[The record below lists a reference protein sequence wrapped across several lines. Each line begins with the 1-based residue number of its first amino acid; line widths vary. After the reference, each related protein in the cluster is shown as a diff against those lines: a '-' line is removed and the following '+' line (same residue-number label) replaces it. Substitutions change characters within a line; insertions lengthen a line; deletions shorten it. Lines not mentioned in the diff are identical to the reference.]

1 MEYMAGKDYKI
12 PDKVQ
17 IPYSGVKLTG
27 GRLKKLWDNN
37 ISFLKRF
44 DTDRML
50 YWYRVRAGKPAP
62 GVPYGNLDGHFESN
76 LHGQTAGE
84 FLMGAATAL
93 LWQEDEKLRHMV
105 NAVVDGIE
113 QCADEDGYLMAIPKE
128 SFSMNEYPNYVR
140 AWVTF
145 GLLAAGAAGNEK
157 AYGMA
162 RRMGDWFNK
171 CDCLPYVKDLN
182 LGFQGIL
189 ANTELYRSPVGTE
202 QDLQIAQT
210 YYREDWWLEQLI
222 RREQRAIYKHPGDHP
237 HSTLLTTLE
246 AILDMYRVTGEKKL
260 LQAVQGALEMYK
272 DKWQHVGGGIVMCEA
287 DRHYPGCNF
296 LKRTHQYN
304 EICSTTFWI
313 LLHQRL
319 HLLEPENAENF
330 DQIEES
336 LYNVLTAS
344 QVEDRGIHY
353 LALLDG
359 SKDYRWQDVATC
371 CTGTGARLISMVPQ
385 MLYSRTEKEIYVNL
399 YADSEAR
406 LGDTTI
412 RVKTEMPYDG
422 QICIE
427 LPEVGQKVDLRLRI
441 PRWCA
446 SEVTVCGQTAKPG
459 TYLTVPDCGAGTVIK
474 FTLPFGWK
482 STRYTGAE
490 EVPGKEM
497 WAFEYGPLL
506 LAAGGRN
513 NVTVRLEPEHP
524 EAWLERFSKTRFRLK
539 GSNCQE
545 YLVYMDIEDEPL
557 TVYPFVIR
565 PENTK

>member
-1 MEYMAGKDYKI
+1 MEYMAGTGYQI
-12 PDKVQ
+12 PDKVH
-17 IPYSGVKLTG
+17 IPYNGVKLTG
-27 GRLKKLWDNN
+27 GRLKTLWDNN

-44 DTDRML
+44 DLDRML

-62 GVPYGNLDGHFESN
+62 GVPYGNLGGHFECN

-84 FLMGAATAL
+84 FLMGAGTAL
-93 LWQEDEKLRHMV
+93 LWQEDEKLRQMV

-113 QCADEDGYLMAIPKE
+113 ACAEEDGYLLAIPKE
-128 SFSMNEYPNYVR
+128 DFSTDEYPNYVR

-162 RRMGDWFNK
+162 RRMGDWFNQ

-189 ANTELYRSPVGTE
+189 ANTELYRSPVGTQE
-202 QDLQIAQT
+202 DLDIAQK

-246 AILDMYRVTGEKKL
+246 AILDMYRATGEEKL
-260 LQAVQGALEMYK
+260 LQAVRGALEMYK

-287 DRHYPGCNF
+287 DKHYPGCNF
-296 LKRTHQYN
+296 LKHTHQYN

-319 HLLEPENAENF
+319 HLLDPEDAENF
-330 DQIEES
+330 DQIEQS

-353 LALLDG
+353 LALLEG
-359 SKDYRWQDVATC
+359 SKDFRWQDVATC
-371 CTGTGARLISMVPQ
+371 CASTGTRLISMVPQ
-385 MLYSRTEKEIYVNL
+385 MLYSWTEKEIYVNL
-399 YADSEAR
+399 YADSEAQ
-406 LGDTTI
+406 LGDAKIKVQTQ
-412 RVKTEMPYDG
+412 MPYDG
-422 QICIE
+422 QVRIE
-427 LPEVGQKVDLRLRI
+427 LVETGKPMDLKLRI

-446 SEVTVCGQTAKPG
+446 GHVTVCGQTAKPG
-459 TYLTVPDCGAGTVIK
+459 TYLTIPGCAAGTVIE

-482 STRYTGAE
+482 STLYTGAE

-513 NVTVRLEPEHP
+513 NVTVKLDPEHP
-524 EAWLERFSKTRFRLK
+524 EVWLERFSKTRFRLK
-539 GSNCQE
+539 GSTCQE

-565 PENTK
+565 PEERK

>member
-1 MEYMAGKDYKI
+1 MEYTVSKNQII

-17 IPYSGVKLTG
+17 IPRGGVTLTG
-27 GRLKKLWDNN
+27 GRLKTLWDNN

-44 DTDRML
+44 DLDRML
-50 YWYRVRAGKPAP
+50 YWYRVRAGRPAP
-62 GVPYGNLDGHFESN
+62 GVPYGNLGGHFEQN
-76 LHGQTAGE
+76 IRGQTAGE

-93 LWQEDEKLRHMV
+93 LWKEDEKLRQMV

-113 QCADEDGYLMAIPKE
+113 ECAEEDGYILAIPKE
-128 SFSMNEYPNYVR
+128 KFSTDEYPNYVR

-145 GLLAAGAAGNEK
+145 GLLAAGAVGNEK

-162 RRMGDWFNK
+162 RRMGDWFNT

-189 ANTELYRSPVGTE
+189 ANTELYRSPVGVE
-202 QDLQIAQT
+202 KDLQIAQK
-210 YYREDWWLEQLI
+210 YYREEWWLDQLLNH
-222 RREQRAIYKHPGDHP
+222 EQRAIYKHPGDHP

-246 AILDMYRVTGEKKL
+246 AILDMYRETGEEKL
-260 LQAVQGALEMYK
+260 LNAVKCALELYK

-296 LKRTHQYN
+296 LGHTHQYN
-304 EICSTTFWI
+304 EICSTTFWM

-319 HLLEPENAENF
+319 HLLDPEDGENF
-330 DQIEES
+330 DQIEQS
-336 LYNVLTAS
+336 LYNVLVAS

-353 LALLDG
+353 LALLEG
-359 SKDYRWQDVATC
+359 SKDHRWQDVATC
-371 CTGTGARLISMVPQ
+371 CASTGTRLISMLPQ
-385 MLYSRTEKEIYVNL
+385 MLYSWTEKEIYVNL
-399 YADSEAR
+399 YADSEAQ
-406 LGDTTI
+406 LGDAVI
-412 RVKTEMPYDG
+412 RVQTEMPYDG
-422 QICIE
+422 QVRIE
-427 LPEVGQKVDLRLRI
+427 LVQAKQPVDLKLRI

-446 SEVTVCGQTAKPG
+446 SDVTVCGQTGKPG
-459 TYLTVPDCGAGTVIK
+459 TYLTIPGCTAGTVIE

-482 STRYTGAE
+482 STLYTGAE
-490 EVPGKEM
+490 EKPGKEM

-513 NVTVRLEPEHP
+513 GVTVTLEPEHP
-524 EAWLERFSKTRFRLK
+524 EAWLERISKTRFRLK
-539 GSNCQE
+539 SSNCQE

-557 TVYPFVIR
+557 TVYPFVER
-565 PENTK
+565 P